1 MFSSLKEKAAVAAAN
16 VSRLSHDAYEACP
29 SPEELKQQASNTYA
43 TAKEQAANTY
53 TAVKGKVSR
62 ACIDAGLIEDLE
74 RVKSQ
79 YNPSSESLVQTA
91 ASRSLPQAMVCVKCQ
106 QVGTGIACTVPGAHQ
121 YAAPAS
127 AEGRTDV
134 KRHVV
139 NLDAPPAERWLHIL
153 PEYLE
158 GVDIAFEG
166 IFEKFDGI
174 KGSRTILTT
183 GHLS

>member
-1 MFSSLKEKAAVAAAN
+1 M
-16 VSRLSHDAYEACP
+16 
-29 SPEELKQQASNTYA
+29 
-43 TAKEQAANTY
+43 
-53 TAVKGKVSR
+53 
-62 ACIDAGLIEDLE
+62 E

-79 YNPSSESLVQTA
+79 YNPSSEQHRARLIETV

-106 QVGTGIACTVPGAHQ
+106 QVGTGIACTVPGGAHQ
-121 YAAPAS
+121 YAALAS
-127 AEGRTDV
+127 ADGRTDV

-158 GVDIAFEG
+158 GIDIAFEG

-183 GHLS
+183 GQLS